1 MAARSPSAPR
11 LARLARHVT
20 AGAAAEAAE
29 EPAPDV
35 VVDEQALRALCRA
48 ILGAIGSSEEE
59 QHIVADHLV
68 EAMLKGHDS
77 HGVQML
83 SGYGILLRCPHP
95 TPAAGPARRRPVP

>member
-1 MAARSPSAPR
+1 MATRTPVAPR

-35 VVDEQALRALCRA
+35 VADEQALRALCRA

-83 SGYGILLRCPHP
+83 SGYGTILAAL
-95 TPAAGPARRRPVP
+95 TPPQRQARRPAPEAP